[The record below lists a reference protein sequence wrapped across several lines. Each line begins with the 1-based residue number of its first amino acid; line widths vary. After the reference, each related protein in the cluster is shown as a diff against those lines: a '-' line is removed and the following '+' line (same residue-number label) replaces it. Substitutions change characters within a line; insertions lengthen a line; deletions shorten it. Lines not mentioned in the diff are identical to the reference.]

1 MKKTIYILALFASI
15 PIFSQSDDNELLD
28 ASDRDKRSLVKK
40 GISNILNAENPSDI
54 GQRTR
59 SQIVAD
65 EQKPLEYGFVD
76 DKDILWSTIV
86 WEVID
91 VAQRVNFPLLYP
103 TDLDVVGEHRR
114 PMLWWLRQEIEKEGS
129 DRLRVFDQAKYHGEF
144 LQEIGTEDV
153 ETLFKTPVTTEI
165 GQGKLEDYQGTFD
178 IEMAKRGDEN
188 PIFPFEI
195 SSTGSDYSNFGDGK
209 TFQDDVFTM
218 EMYERLL
225 NEDADFSDE
234 LTQSEEEDYRFVLKQ
249 YIEKNFFLSV
259 AEGGDDFIVEEL
271 GYEDLTKWIIKGM
284 WYFDKK
290 YSELVYRPIGIA
302 PCAIPL
308 GGSDN
313 QDSSDADNQLDDP
326 DADGDGLSDADEE
339 FYETDPNNM
348 DTDGDSVS
356 DYDEAVVDETDPNDP
371 SSYNPESIADLSS
384 QQSDDDSSPE
394 DNSNTIKPF
403 SFEDG
408 SEPLFWVYYP
418 HARNILKRATV
429 FNPRNSSVTKSF
441 DDIINE
447 RRFNAVIFKEVN
459 FYDNRYVRDYTKD
472 NNGKY
477 NAFMRLL
484 ESERIKEKIRNFE
497 HDMWSW

>member
-195 SSTGSDYSNFGDGK
+195 T
-209 TFQDDVFTM
+209 
-218 EMYERLL
+218 
-225 NEDADFSDE
+225 
-234 LTQSEEEDYRFVLKQ
+234 
-249 YIEKNFFLSV
+249 
-259 AEGGDDFIVEEL
+259 IV
-271 GYEDLTKWIIKGM
+271 
-284 WYFDKK
+284 
-290 YSELVYRPIGIA
+290 
-302 PCAIPL
+302 
-308 GGSDN
+308 
-313 QDSSDADNQLDDP
+313 
-326 DADGDGLSDADEE
+326 
-339 FYETDPNNM
+339 
-348 DTDGDSVS
+348 
-356 DYDEAVVDETDPNDP
+356 
-371 SSYNPESIADLSS
+371 
-384 QQSDDDSSPE
+384 
-394 DNSNTIKPF
+394 
-403 SFEDG
+403 
-408 SEPLFWVYYP
+408 
-418 HARNILKRATV
+418 
-429 FNPRNSSVTKSF
+429 
-441 DDIINE
+441 
-447 RRFNAVIFKEVN
+447 
-459 FYDNRYVRDYTKD
+459 
-472 NNGKY
+472 
-477 NAFMRLL
+477 
-484 ESERIKEKIRNFE
+484 
-497 HDMWSW
+497 